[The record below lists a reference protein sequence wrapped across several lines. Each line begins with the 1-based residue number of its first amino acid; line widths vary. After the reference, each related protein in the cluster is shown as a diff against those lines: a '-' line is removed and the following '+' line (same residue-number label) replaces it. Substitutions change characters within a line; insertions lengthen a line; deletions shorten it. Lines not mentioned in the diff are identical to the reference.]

1 MQEKA
6 TKKED
11 SFGLT
16 RGYLYVRV
24 LKVKIAA
31 CFRIRRIF
39 CTESVTKKGILFL
52 KAKHYETICAFKQRI
67 YFLSTVGLPSP
78 TTYRSREI
86 IPFFFFKDVFCH

>member
-16 RGYLYVRV
+16 RGFLYVRI

-31 CFRIRRIF
+31 CFRII
-39 CTESVTKKGILFL
+39 ELEAEG
-52 KAKHYETICAFKQRI
+52 
-67 YFLSTVGLPSP
+67 
-78 TTYRSREI
+78 
-86 IPFFFFKDVFCH
+86 FFVQNQ

>member
-16 RGYLYVRV
+16 SGFLYVRV

-31 CFRIRRIF
+31 LELEGF
-39 CTESVTKKGILFL
+39 FL
-52 KAKHYETICAFKQRI
+52 Q
-67 YFLSTVGLPSP
+67 
-78 TTYRSREI
+78 
-86 IPFFFFKDVFCH
+86 